1 MLGGHIYIVGKCRL
15 AAADLS
21 LQDDYL
27 KQKSE
32 KMNKEGFDITKTEV
46 DTRECSSCWFTFKLR
61 YNQQRISKSAMVKKG
76 GPVFCCK
83 SRPPSSCLTPY
94 YYSIFVA
101 QNLEVL
107 DESFSDSL
115 N

>member
-32 KMNKEGFDITKTEV
+32 KMNKEGFDTINTEV
-46 DTRECSSCWFTFKLR
+46 DTRECCSCWFTFKLR
-61 YNQQRISKSAMVKKG
+61 YNQQRISKSTMAKKG

-107 DESFSDSL
+107 DESFSNSL